1 MNKDTARKKWS
12 LPARRTAQRTTP
24 GPLNPA
30 PPGPS
35 PIPPPGLDGAGDDTA
50 TVGRSP
56 AAATGTDS
64 LTSISPTIA
73 HRDLATVLSSL
84 QRASGLSLRALASR
98 SNVSPSFL
106 SRLMSG
112 ERFPAWK
119 YVAAI
124 ARACGADPEVLRKV
138 WEASNARRDSQPRPA
153 SLASALRFLH
163 LRAGSPTPWAIAI
176 TSGNQLDEDYIAGL
190 LDGAATGP
198 WEDIHRLVQLLD
210 GEPSY
215 FLPLWEAETPKPATV
230 TPLPLPAKPPARE
243 NPPPPSTRVEE
254 LLTAFKD
261 ALGPQCLPPTATTR
275 RCLATPIPGATHWNG
290 R

>member
-1 MNKDTARKKWS
+1 MNKDARKKWS
-12 LPARRTAQRTTP
+12 LPARRTVQRTDSGALP
-24 GPLNPA
+24 AA
-30 PPGPS
+30 PPGHPTTAQ
-35 PIPPPGLDGAGDDTA
+35 PPGPESTSDAVA
-50 TVGRSP
+50 SPSP
-56 AAATGTDS
+56 AAAAGTDT

-84 QRASGLSLRALASR
+84 QRASGLSVRALAIR

-176 TSGNQLDEDYIAGL
+176 TSGNQLEEDYVAGL
-190 LDGAATGP
+190 LERHDQRAATT
-198 WEDIHRLVQLLD
+198 
-210 GEPSY
+210 
-215 FLPLWEAETPKPATV
+215 LPPPISKPGT
-230 TPLPLPAKPPARE
+230 LPA
-243 NPPPPSTRVEE
+243 PSRCWR
-254 LLTAFKD
+254 
-261 ALGPQCLPPTATTR
+261 PMSSTTR
-275 RCLATPIPGATHWNG
+275 RFAAKNTPIL
-290 R
+290 